1 VTTRRSDLEEI
12 VAFQLRALRV
22 DAPVREHVFHPG
34 RRFRFD
40 FAWPDRLVALEID
53 GGIWNV
59 GRHTRGSGAVTDAEK
74 YSLAAILGWRI
85 LRATE
90 RQVHSG
96 EAARWVETILRGNA

>member
-22 DAPVREHVFHPG
+22 AEPVREHVFMVG
-34 RRFRFD
+34 RRYRFD
-40 FAWPDRLVALEID
+40 FAWPDHLIALEID
-53 GGIWNV
+53 GGIWNT
-59 GRHTRGSGAVTDAEK
+59 GRHTRGAGAVTDAEK